1 MLSMKGYDVEKLRT
15 IAVTGHIGSGKS
27 TFMESVLHMTGTKPT
42 KGVIEDKNTTSDY
55 LDEEKARLNSLS
67 TSVIPIEHDGYM
79 YVFLDTPGNH
89 EFLNELHQ
97 ALSVVK
103 GAILTID
110 GTKGI
115 DVGTEEILENL
126 NDRNIP
132 TIIFINKMD
141 KENIEFANIINRLQ
155 DIVGYQA
162 VPFLWPI
169 GEAENFK
176 GYVDLVDMNARVFD
190 GEKTVKE
197 AIPDELKDTVSDLRE
212 KIVESVAE
220 TSEELL
226 EKHFAGEE
234 LTQDEIRK
242 GLREGV
248 LNGDLKP
255 VMIGSA
261 KKDIGTRTIL
271 EMIGHFMASP
281 QDLKPMEGEN
291 PKDGSKIERPTV
303 KDEPFSGYV
312 FKTIVDPF
320 VGSVNFIKVFSGK
333 LKGNTENYV
342 PNIDKTVK
350 IGNVA
355 YIRGKEQIPTDEIG
369 PGDIGVVSKI
379 EGLRTG
385 HTLCDPKN
393 PILYKGPEIPE
404 PTIYQAVRPVH
415 KRDED
420 KISEVLNKLHTE
432 DPSFQVWRNKE
443 TKQLLIGGQGM
454 AHIKFLVDKMA
465 NTYNVEVELME
476 QKIPYRETIRKK
488 VEAEGR
494 HKKQSGGSGQFGV
507 VHIRFEPAEDRDTTL
522 EFNEEIH
529 GGSVPKNYFPAV
541 EKGLLEIMQKGP
553 LAGYPVI
560 GLKATLFD
568 GSYHPVDSNEV
579 SFKQAAALSFKN
591 AYEKAN
597 PTLLEP
603 VSKVTITCKDDYVGD
618 VMSDI
623 TRKRGTVLGMTPL
636 KNNKQDIEAEIPDAE
651 IKEYNVDLKAI
662 TQGSGSFQREF
673 LKYQE
678 VPDHLIDS
686 IVKASSKET

>member
-1 MLSMKGYDVEKLRT
+1 MKGYDVEKLRT

-27 TFMESVLHMTGTKPT
+27 TFMESVLYMTGTKPT
-42 KGVIEDKNTTSDY
+42 KGVIEEKNTTSDY
-55 LDEEKARLNSLS
+55 LDEEKERLNSLS

-103 GAILTID
+103 GAILVID
-110 GTKGI
+110 GTKGL
-115 DVGTEEILENL
+115 DVGTEEILEDL

-132 TIIFINKMD
+132 TIILINKMD
-141 KENIEFANIINRLQ
+141 KENVEFASIINRLK
-155 DIVGYQA
+155 DIIGYQV

-176 GYVDLVDMNARVFD
+176 GYVDLVDMDARVFD
-190 GEKTVKE
+190 GEKTVKQE
-197 AIPDELKDTVSDLRE
+197 IPDELKDSVGELRE

-234 LTQDEIRK
+234 LTQEEIRH
-242 GLREGV
+242 GLRTGV

-255 VMIGSA
+255 VVIGSA
-261 KKDIGTRTIL
+261 KKDIGTKTIL

-281 QDLKPMEGEN
+281 QDLKPKDGIH
-291 PKDGSKIERPTV
+291 PKDGSAIERPT
-303 KDEPFSGYV
+303 KRDEPFSGYV

-320 VGSVNFIKVFSGK
+320 VGSVNYVKVFSGV
-333 LKGNTENYV
+333 LKGNTEVHV
-342 PNIDKTVK
+342 PNIEKNVK
-350 IGNVA
+350 VGNVA
-355 YIRGKEQIPTDEIG
+355 YIRGKEQIATDEIG

-385 HTLCDPKN
+385 HTMCDPKH
-393 PILYKGPEIPE
+393 PIQYQGPEIPE

-454 AHIKFLVDKMA
+454 SHIKFLVDKMA
-465 NTYNVEVELME
+465 NTYHVEVELME

-507 VHIRFEPAEDRDTTL
+507 VNIRFEPAGDRETTL

-579 SFKQAAALSFKN
+579 SFKQAAALAFKK

-603 VSKVTITCKDDYVGD
+603 ISKVTITCKDDYVGD

-623 TRKRGTVLGMTPL
+623 TRKRGTVLGMSPI
-636 KNNKQDIEAEIPDAE
+636 KNNKQVIEAEIPDAE
-651 IKEYNVDLKAI
+651 IKEYNVDLKAL
-662 TQGSGSFQREF
+662 TQGSGSFKREF
-673 LKYQE
+673 LRYQE
-678 VPDHLIDS
+678 VPDHLVDS
-686 IVKASSKET
+686 IIKAVSEEDH